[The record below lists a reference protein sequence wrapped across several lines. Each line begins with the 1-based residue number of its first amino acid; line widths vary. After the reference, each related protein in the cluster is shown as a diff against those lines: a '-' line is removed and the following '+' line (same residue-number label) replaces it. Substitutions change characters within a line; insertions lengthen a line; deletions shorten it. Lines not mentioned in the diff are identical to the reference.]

1 MNELR
6 TKMNNLTDWKLDY
19 VIERSKARKDS
30 DGYSNAGISKSTF
43 YSLEA
48 EEREYLNELAQQLK
62 RETSYRAIMVLEDAT
77 EEAARVKV
85 AGLQSR
91 NENVKQG
98 VATEILDRQL
108 GKATQRTEVSGAGG
122 SDTIVVRLVKDD

>member
-108 GKATQRTEVSGAGG
+108 GKATQRTETEHTG
-122 SDTIVVRLVKDD
+122 IVGFRVLEDGK